1 MKKETI
7 HLRHK
12 IVNDT
17 YYYIYKNLEH
27 QITLD
32 ELAKLNKV
40 SKYHYHR
47 IIKEETSFT
56 LFEIITSIRLQKAA
70 NLLLTNKHSTI
81 SEIASLC
88 GYMSHSSFIKA
99 FKQRFKHTPTS
110 WRKGAFKTYSK
121 QLLEKFPSSRD
132 FSNIEPQIKVCK
144 AIKCTYIRH
153 KGYDKKIK
161 NTWEKLYAIAY
172 ENDITNFKQ
181 IALYHDNP
189 TITPLDECSYVA
201 AISIDKDYKN
211 LNILEIPE
219 SLNAVF
225 VLKGVYGDVLNFIRY
240 VYHYWLPNSGYE
252 TSSIPCYTI
261 YEKNHF
267 TTGFEDFNLKLYLPI
282 KIAF

>member
-99 FKQRFKHTPTS
+99 FKQRFKYTPTS

-121 QLLEKFPSSRD
+121 QLLKKFPTSKN
-132 FSNIEPQIKVCK
+132 FSNIEPKIKVCK
-144 AIKCTYIRH
+144 AIKCIYIRH
-153 KGYDKKIK
+153 RGYDKKIK

-172 ENDITNFKQ
+172 ENNITNFKQ
-181 IALYHDNP
+181 IALHHDNP
-189 TITPLDECSYVA
+189 TITPLNECSYVA
-201 AISIDKDYKN
+201 AISVEKKYEN

-225 VLKGVYGDVLNFIRY
+225 ELKGVYGDVLNLIRY

-267 TTGFEDFNLKLYLPI
+267 TTGFKDFNLKLYLPI